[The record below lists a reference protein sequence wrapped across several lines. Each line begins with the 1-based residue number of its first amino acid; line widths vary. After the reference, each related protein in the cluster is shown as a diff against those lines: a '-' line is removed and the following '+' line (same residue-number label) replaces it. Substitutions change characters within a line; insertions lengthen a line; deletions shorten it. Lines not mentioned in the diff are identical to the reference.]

1 MGDGAALECDAVRD
15 QGRIGPGPRHAENWP
30 LTVPAPAAEKAC
42 LAAGTRILTP
52 DGDVPVEKLRPGDE
66 VLVVRGDGDDVAQV
80 IWTGRR
86 TIDLTRHA
94 HPERAKPV
102 RIIAGALGT
111 GLPEHDLWLSPD
123 HCLFMDGHLIE
134 ARTLVNGATVRQ
146 DFSQRFVSYH
156 HIELARHDIVLAE
169 GVPVETYL
177 DSGNRLMFEG
187 AAATVLHPA
196 FFAAARAASCA
207 PLAVSGPAVLAARQK
222 LLDRARTLGFAAT
235 HVTDLVVRAGI
246 EKLRPEP
253 RSTAHCLMFEL
264 SQPYR
269 SVELLSSAGVPAHM
283 AADPHDRRRLGADIF
298 GLFLV
303 NQGRRRQI
311 ALDDPGHEGFHAMEA
326 GHRWTNG
333 AARIRLPEF
342 TGAAT
347 LEVRLFG
354 QAARWA
360 GAQNSAAISA

>member
-1 MGDGAALECDAVRD
+1 MGDGASFSLDAARVPLGAPPAFPRAASGALAA
-15 QGRIGPGPRHAENWP
+15 P
-30 LTVPAPAAEKAC
+30 PANPDKAC

-66 VLVVRGDGDDVAQV
+66 VLVVRGDGDDVAKV

-94 HPERAKPV
+94 QPQRVQPV
-102 RIIAGALGT
+102 RFLAGALGA

-123 HCLFMDGHLIE
+123 HCLYIDGHFIE

-156 HIELARHDIVLAE
+156 HIELARHDVMLAE

-187 AAATVLHPA
+187 AAATMLHPDFSA
-196 FFAAARAASCA
+196 PFRAKACA
-207 PLAVSGPAVLAARQK
+207 PLAANGPVVLAARQR
-222 LLDRARTLGFAAT
+222 LLDRAKTLGFAAT
-235 HVTDLVVRAGI
+235 HATDLVVRAGI
-246 EKLRPEP
+246 EKIRPEA

-269 SVELLSSAGVPAHM
+269 SVELLSSAGVPAHL
-283 AADPHDRRRLGADIF
+283 AAAPDDRRRLGADIF

-303 NQGRRRQI
+303 HHGWRRQI
-311 ALDDPGHEGFHAMEA
+311 ELNDPAHQGFHAMEA

-333 AARIRLPEF
+333 AARIRLPAF

-354 QAARWA
+354 QAARWV
-360 GAQNSAAISA
+360 GVRDSAAISA